1 MVTKVSVAPESRM
14 AVGGGGTATELK
26 YKFAFTLLISVV
38 PECHNQ
44 KQPLVLSF
52 NILEKMA
59 AD

>member
-1 MVTKVSVAPESRM
+1 MAVAPESRM

-44 KQPLVLSF
+44 KQPWVLPF
-52 NILEKMA
+52 NILEKVA